1 MLQKKPVNSIVFVKC
16 SQINFRKKKQFY
28 LIFLGLFIFGV
39 ATKKSNEKNNLF
51 LFKIF
56 SNTVNFSE

>member
-39 ATKKSNEKNNLF
+39 ATKKSNEKTIYFYLRYF
-51 LFKIF
+51 PTL
-56 SNTVNFSE
+56 